1 MSSQELFHS
10 LRNELVVVLGRAELL
25 ASGAADQATL
35 EQTLQIKAAALN
47 IRELIQRVQ
56 QNHS

>member
-25 ASGAADQATL
+25 ALRAADQSTL
-35 EQTLQIKAAALN
+35 EYTRQIKAAALN
-47 IRELIQRVQ
+47 IRQLLLRA
-56 QNHS
+56 QNHG